1 MPIQLVVWKLINQN
15 KNFDGT
21 IDIIFDDPYLMEQID
36 SAIVNTINPFRVDD
50 DMLGHLDKLENHPT
64 SYTRTAQEFE
74 IISSSN
80 GGDIK
85 AGDVIKGGI
94 YLLKNFK
101 EKLLQLPCLETYED
115 QAYVKP

>member
-1 MPIQLVVWKLINQN
+1 
-15 KNFDGT
+15 
-21 IDIIFDDPYLMEQID
+21 
-36 SAIVNTINPFRVDD
+36 
-50 DMLGHLDKLENHPT
+50 MLGHLDKLENHPT

-80 GGDIK
+80 VEDIK
-85 AGDVIKGGI
+85 VGDVIKGGI

-101 EKLLQLPCLETYED
+101 EDLLKLPFLETYED